1 MTITTTRPEDAARA
15 ASLTHGL
22 DARDLTPLRAHATSV
37 YHLPHEAAVARVSP
51 LTKQEAVTRGV
62 TLTHWLAAQG
72 YPATEPLPLQ
82 PTPHGPY
89 LVTFWHHYPQHSRPQ
104 PTPEH
109 LGHLLRLLHDLPPP
123 PAALPV
129 YQPLAQL
136 SATVARSSYL
146 TPDIRTWLTRTITEL
161 LTAYR
166 KLHFPLGTGLIHG
179 DAYPGN
185 TLWDGTSVRLGDWDE
200 AATGPR
206 ELDLANTHQ
215 GVRFGRTPT
224 AIEAFT
230 RAYGHD
236 PRGWPGLPV
245 LIAMRDLHTLGSFI
259 RRADTGDPH
268 ATRQL
273 KHRLSTLCTG
283 STTARW
289 DTF

>member
-1 MTITTTRPEDAARA
+1 MDPVQLVSNPRSGQVWETAVLDPPTTT
-15 ASLTHGL
+15 SG
-22 DARDLTPLRAHATSV
+22 
-37 YHLPHEAAVARVSP
+37 
-51 LTKQEAVTRGV
+51 
-62 TLTHWLAAQG
+62 
-72 YPATEPLPLQ
+72 
-82 PTPHGPY
+82 
-89 LVTFWHHYPQHSRPQ
+89 
-104 PTPEH
+104 
-109 LGHLLRLLHDLPPP
+109 
-123 PAALPV
+123 
-129 YQPLAQL
+129 PLAQL

-273 KHRLSTLCTG
+273 EHRLSTLRSG

-289 DTF
+289 DIF